1 MFRILVIAMAFLCA
15 GVVGVRTIEKLGP
28 QPAPKAMTTTPSS
41 APPVASTNT
50 SRSLELRA
58 GQGGHFATDARV
70 DGRRIA
76 FVVDTG
82 ASQITIR
89 ESDAA
94 RLGFHPSRRDYTVR
108 IHTANGEGRAAM
120 VDLGMVEIGNIVVR
134 DIRALV
140 VPDDALGVNL
150 LGMSFLSRVRWTH
163 DRGRLLI
170 EQ

>member
-1 MFRILVIAMAFLCA
+1 MLFVAVAMLFA
-15 GVVGVRTIEKLGP
+15 GVVAVRYLDKTGQE
-28 QPAPKAMTTTPSS
+28 PAARAMTATP
-41 APPVASTNT
+41 AAASNN
-50 SRSLELRA
+50 SRSLEIKA

-89 ESDAA
+89 ASDAA
-94 RLGFHPSRRDYTVR
+94 RLGFHPSQRDYKYR

-120 VDLGMVEIGNIVVR
+120 VDLNMVELGNIVVR

-140 VPDDALGVNL
+140 VPDEALSVNL

-163 DRGRLLI
+163 ERGRLVL

>member
-1 MFRILVIAMAFLCA
+1 MVRLLLAAIAFLCA
-15 GVVGVRTIEKLGP
+15 GVMAVRYIDKAGHQPSAHAMTAA
-28 QPAPKAMTTTPSS
+28 PAPVS
-41 APPVASTNT
+41 NN
-50 SRSLELRA
+50 SRSLEIRA

-94 RLGFHPSRRDYTVR
+94 RLGFHPSRRDYAVR
-108 IHTANGEGRAAM
+108 IQTANGEGRAA
-120 VDLGMVEIGNIVVR
+120 LVEIGMIEVGNIVVR
-134 DIRALV
+134 DVKALV
-140 VPDDALGVNL
+140 VSDEALSVNL
-150 LGMSFLSRVRWTH
+150 LGMSFLSRIRWTH
-163 DRGRLLI
+163 ERGRLVL

>member
-1 MFRILVIAMAFLCA
+1 MFRILIAAMAFLFA
-15 GVVGVRTIEKLGP
+15 GVVAVRFIDKNA
-28 QPAPKAMTTTPSS
+28 QQKPAARAMTAAA
-41 APPVASTNT
+41 APVSNN
-50 SRSLELRA
+50 SRSLEIRA
-58 GQGGHFATDARV
+58 GQGGHFATDARI
-70 DGRRIA
+70 DGRRIE

-94 RLGFHPSRRDYTVR
+94 RLGFHPSRRDYSVR

-120 VDLGMVEIGNIVVR
+120 VDLNMVEVGNIVVR

-140 VPDDALGVNL
+140 VPDEALSVNL

-163 DRGRLLI
+163 ERGRLVL